1 LLNRGACGKE
11 GNLREEKII
20 SLEVRFWEVV
30 QVGCMGK
37 LDERC
42 PDVAE
47 QTATIF
53 TVSKIAF
60 R

>member
-1 LLNRGACGKE
+1 
-11 GNLREEKII
+11 LREEKII